1 MKLDHQNWIIAEKT
15 WKISQSMVPPGLRS
29 EILTQTAW
37 KADFGEAPEGQDIR
51 FAKVGGIEVILLL
64 EMMILTAI
72 LGGLWKLPATTTSS
86 EIWQELEYRRIES
99 TRTARHAAD
108 GFGFWGTLAYKL

>member
-1 MKLDHQNWIIAEKT
+1 
-15 WKISQSMVPPGLRS
+15 MVPPGLRS

-72 LGGLWKLPATTTSS
+72 LGGL
-86 EIWQELEYRRIES
+86 
-99 TRTARHAAD
+99 
-108 GFGFWGTLAYKL
+108 